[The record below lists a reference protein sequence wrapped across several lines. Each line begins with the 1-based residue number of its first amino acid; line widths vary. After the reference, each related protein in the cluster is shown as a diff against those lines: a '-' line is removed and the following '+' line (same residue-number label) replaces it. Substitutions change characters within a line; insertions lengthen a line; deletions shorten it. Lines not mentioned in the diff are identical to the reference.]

1 MHAFT
6 LTFIFT
12 FLKSFHILSCIYC
25 SFFFFLNLIF
35 AIWYPWTVGSFK
47 IQIILL
53 KTQISPIVPSA
64 AAHSK
69 RSCLIHSSQMV
80 WDDTTHQR
88 LWLTVRRLIRGKTD
102 HRKEHVSISA
112 DDPSPQAKK
121 ENECEAIL
129 QKLQV
134 LWLQLYLRCLKL
146 SA

>member
-25 SFFFFLNLIF
+25 SFFLNLIF
-35 AIWYPWTVGSFK
+35 FIWYPWTVGSFK
-47 IQIILL
+47 IQTILL
-53 KTQISPIVPSA
+53 KAQISPIVPSA